1 MPKKIISI
9 PVIAGALL
17 LAAIVSGCAT
27 TRTEMTPAAE
37 NLKEVDSN
45 TARAHCRMLG
55 MARAEMHGLVAES
68 KEQALAELSRQVRNQ
83 AAAMG
88 ATHILWRNRGK
99 VGTVWVAKGRAY
111 KCPEDI

>member
-1 MPKKIISI
+1 MPKKIIS
-9 PVIAGALL
+9 VLASALM
-17 LAAIVSGCAT
+17 LAVIVSGCAT
-27 TRTEMTPAAE
+27 APTQMTAAAE
-37 NLKEVDSN
+37 ELKEVDSN

-55 MARAEMHGLVAES
+55 IARAEMHGLVAES